1 MRSLAIIT
9 THPIQYNA
17 PLFKQLS
24 ERGNISCKVFYTWGQ
39 TNEGLIYDPGFN
51 KNREW
56 DIPLLEGYE
65 FEFIHNSAKRPGSDH
80 FFGIINK
87 TIIDK
92 IHVYKPDAILVFGWS
107 FYSHLKVMRYFKGKI
122 PVIFRGDS
130 NLIDEAGASIFNKI
144 ARRIFLRW
152 VYKHIDIAL
161 YVGVANKRYYE
172 SFGLESNK
180 LVFAPH
186 CIDNHRFSENNASFE
201 EQANSWRTKMNIL
214 ESDIVFLFAGKL
226 QAKKNPQLL
235 IDAFQCLKE
244 KNIKLLF
251 VGNGEMEVELKEK
264 AKGDER
270 ILFLNFINQSQMPI
284 VYRMGDVF
292 VLPSIGPG
300 ETWGLSV
307 NEAMACGRPVIVSDA
322 CGSNE
327 DLVIEGIT
335 GYSFKS
341 NQLQDILNKISLMLN
356 KETIGKMG
364 VSAKSHIE
372 KYHMNLFVNAI
383 EKSMQ
388 DLAGQ

>member
-17 PLFKQLS
+17 PLFKLLS
-24 ERGNISCKVFYTWGQ
+24 ERGVISCKVFYSWGQ

-56 DIPLLEGYE
+56 DIPLLQGYE

-80 FFGIINK
+80 FLGVINK
-87 TIIDK
+87 SILDK
-92 IHVYKPDAILVFGWS
+92 INVYKPDAILVFGWS

-130 NLIDEAGASIFNKI
+130 NLIDEAGASIFKKI

-152 VYKHIDIAL
+152 VYKHIDFAL

-172 SFGLESNK
+172 SLGIETNK
-180 LVFAPH
+180 LVYAPH

-201 EQANSWRTKMNIL
+201 EQAKCWRTKMIIL

-235 IDAFQCLKE
+235 IDAFQYLKE
-244 KNIKLLF
+244 KNIKLLL
-251 VGNGEMEVELKEK
+251 VGNGEMEAELKEK
-264 AKGDER
+264 ARGDNR
-270 ILFLNFINQSQMPI
+270 ILFLDFINQSQMPV

-322 CGSNE
+322 CGCCE
-327 DLVIEGIT
+327 DLIIEGKT
-335 GYSFKS
+335 GYSFRS
-341 NQLQDILNKISLMLN
+341 NQVNDLRQKLSLFLD
-356 KETIGKMG
+356 KEHLSKMKLD
-364 VSAKSHIE
+364 VKKFIDKFDLEYLAAQVEMTLTE
-372 KYHMNLFVNAI
+372 KVN
-383 EKSMQ
+383 
-388 DLAGQ
+388 